1 MDNIAKEVLE
11 VDEKEV
17 EKVIETLG
25 EHGKKIEEH
34 DRAILAHE
42 KKIASNCDKLD
53 EHDKEI
59 TDLQMKDINFE
70 GRFNSI
76 DLQFVEVKNCLTRIE
91 NNNYQSTN
99 LLVSTISSIAQANS
113 KSSNE
118 IAKVEAKGEAEITKI
133 RLNNNAKFVLKTLA
147 IISGVIS
154 ILLTG
159 YFSAKYGITI
169 QGIK

>member
-1 MDNIAKEVLE
+1 MQNIIMEEVLE
-11 VDEKEV
+11 VDENEV
-17 EKVIETLG
+17 ISKLEDHEKRISYNSE
-25 EHGKKIEEH
+25 KIEK
-34 DRAILAHE
+34 HE
-42 KKIASNCDKLD
+42 QKINHHED
-53 EHDKEI
+53 EI
-59 TDLQMKDINFE
+59 TALQIRGATNDE
-70 GRFNSI
+70 RFNSI
-76 DLQFVEVKNCLTRIE
+76 DLQFSEVKSCLTRIE

-113 KSSNE
+113 KNSNE
-118 IAKVEAKGEAEITKI
+118 IAKVEAKGETEITKI

>member
-1 MDNIAKEVLE
+1 MENIAKEVLE

-34 DRAILAHE
+34 DRAILAHG

-113 KSSNE
+113 KSFNE
-118 IAKVEAKGEAEITKI
+118 IAKVEAKGETEITKI
-133 RLNNNAKFVLKTLA
+133 RLNNNTKLILKALA
-147 IISGVIS
+147 VISGIILAYIGGKHGIS
-154 ILLTG
+154 I
-159 YFSAKYGITI
+159 K
-169 QGIK
+169 